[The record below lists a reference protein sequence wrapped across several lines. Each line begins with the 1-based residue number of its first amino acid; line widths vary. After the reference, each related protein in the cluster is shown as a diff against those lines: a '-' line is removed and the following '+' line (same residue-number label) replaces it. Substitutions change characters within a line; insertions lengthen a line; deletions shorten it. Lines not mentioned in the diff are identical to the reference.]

1 MKHPVA
7 VAILSGFTDALA
19 EEVNNGNMAE
29 RTAKQ
34 VAQFAMAISQEYLKG
49 ASVFGQKLE
58 EFHETGEQIE
68 SLLRS
73 NKVNLQRFGDV

>member
-7 VAILSGFTDALA
+7 VAILSGFTDAIA

-34 VAQFAMAISQEYLKG
+34 IAIYALAIATERLKG
-49 ASVFGQKLE
+49 NRVFKEKLE
-58 EFHETGEQIE
+58 DFREDGEKIQSI
-68 SLLRS
+68 LDS
-73 NKVNLQRFGDV
+73 NKVNLQKYGDS

>member
-34 VAQFAMAISQEYLKG
+34 VAQFAVAISQEYLKG
-49 ASVFGQKLE
+49 NSVFGNKLQAFRE
-58 EFHETGEQIE
+58 DGERIE
-68 SLLRS
+68 SLLLS
-73 NKVNLQRFGDV
+73 NKVNLQQFGDS

>member
-34 VAQFAMAISQEYLKG
+34 VSIFALAIAMERLKG
-49 ASVFGQKLE
+49 VSVFGQKLDD
-58 EFHETGEQIE
+58 FHPDGEKIE
-68 SLLRS
+68 SLLTT
-73 NKVNLQRFGDV
+73 NKVKLQKFGDT